1 MRCRLIVFHRM
12 KGDDT
17 LKAFGKQLRELRE
30 TRDISQEKL
39 AELAGLHR
47 TYEGLMERGRANP
60 TLLAIVALSRA
71 LKVRPAKLLDK
82 LR

>member
-1 MRCRLIVFHRM
+1 MRH
-12 KGDDT
+12 DDI

-30 TRDISQEKL
+30 KTDLSQEKL
-39 AELAGLHR
+39 AELADLDR

-60 TLLAIVALSRA
+60 TPLAIVALARA
-71 LKVRPAKLLDK
+71 LKVPPSKLLEK